1 MGSWFEGFVV
11 RNTVAQSK
19 FNFETR
25 FRKYNFFNFQTLCT
39 GGRHEIQKK
48 RSVYLKLEWS
58 VPSHHSSNLRKQ
70 ITQMKKNKI
79 WVIQAL
85 WSHKWSKRANHS
97 KITRNRIRVKQ
108 DLKSLK
114 LCNTSGHLHATQT
127 TRTKAEDIK

>member
-1 MGSWFEGFVV
+1 VGSWFEGFVV

-25 FRKYNFFNFQTLCT
+25 FRKYNFLTSKHYAREGDT
-39 GGRHEIQKK
+39 KYEKK
-48 RSVYLKLEWS
+48 IRLFETRVICPLSSLKQFEETN
-58 VPSHHSSNLRKQ
+58 HTNE
-70 ITQMKKNKI
+70 KNKI

-97 KITRNRIRVKQ
+97 KITRNRIWVKQ

-114 LCNTSGHLHATQT
+114 LCNTSVHLHATQT
-127 TRTKAEDIK
+127 TRTKADDIK

>member
-1 MGSWFEGFVV
+1 MSYDVFMIFHIMYVKKSKYTQVGSWFEGFVV

-48 RSVYLKLEWS
+48 RSVYLKLEWY

-70 ITQMKKNKI
+70 ITQMKKTKSE
-79 WVIQAL
+79 WLKPYGHTSDQ
-85 WSHKWSKRANHS
+85 KGQ
-97 KITRNRIRVKQ
+97 ITK
-108 DLKSLK
+108 K
-114 LCNTSGHLHATQT
+114 
-127 TRTKAEDIK
+127 